1 MQSMMSVF
9 ITVVL
14 KLQLA
19 LACCLSDQP
28 SSTSQRCDVV
38 AKAVHDVF
46 SMDNALYR
54 PPPNCRSYDYSRS
67 DESQHLKKLH
77 IVALFYPSRVTGCHF
92 FAKKSHLNNFD
103 LFRPGPSSASF
114 LSAVARSRREG
125 YLGSK
130 YFLDVFMLNPRLIKK

>member
-19 LACCLSDQP
+19 LACCLSDQL

-46 SMDNALYR
+46 SMNTALYR
-54 PPPNCRSYDYSRS
+54 QPPNCRSYDYSRS

-103 LFRPGPSSASF
+103 LFRPDPPPPASL
-114 LSAVARSRREG
+114 LSAVARERGGRA
-125 YLGSK
+125 
-130 YFLDVFMLNPRLIKK
+130 I